1 MFYTLTQE
9 KDIAVIY
16 DTDEN
21 LVFLEI
27 GVTKDQKV
35 YSHDYTQ
42 LELVDILRRLADSLE
57 FA

>member
-35 YSHDYTQ
+35 YSCDYTKQ
-42 LELVDILRRLADSLE
+42 ELVDVLRRLADSLE